1 LSDCEDTFIETKVD
15 SRKCSEDNE
24 NLKSENDDTDESVDK
39 NDEERGDEET
49 SSYHYNSNGRYSR
62 AGSTSSAISSSNG
75 ATPMSRLINGS
86 KISDSNEHLNIDDN
100 PRELKKKLNEIEE
113 RYKKHAMYQTQLE
126 NDNQKLIYEV
136 DSLKDVI
143 EDYEE
148 LIVELKRQYKEKNR
162 EVENQKRQNKDL
174 SVDFE
179 RLKVILKQR
188 DDLIENSGL
197 ILYTDDENREV
208 ALQQVKSIL
217 PAALLS
223 PETATLLDSLGD
235 GTIDDKLRKLL
246 DDKGKFR
253 EQINKLNS
261 DLEDE
266 KFKCSQLER
275 KLQQS
280 ISKLSDTKDSSLE
293 LQEMQRN
300 YNKEINELKLKAQR
314 LEHDNFLL
322 KEEKARVETQIKNL
336 QRNLEEMSG
345 KESNLEKEKRD
356 LRRELNEANS
366 KINDLQTKV
375 DVLRRTQRTRQ
386 TNLLSNRINLASTPT
401 SSSTNLQA
409 TASTS
414 ASASTTSSTAPLAN
428 TALILP
434 IGSSSS
440 STAPSSAHTSPLL
453 SFNYE
458 PIGAVNTSLE
468 KHDESDSSH
477 RDDSLT
483 LNSNTNSHVNNII
496 DTSGNMNEN
505 QNTSDTNDDEKNN
518 SNTSDSTNS
527 SSTN

>member
-1 LSDCEDTFIETKVD
+1 
-15 SRKCSEDNE
+15 
-24 NLKSENDDTDESVDK
+24 
-39 NDEERGDEET
+39 
-49 SSYHYNSNGRYSR
+49 
-62 AGSTSSAISSSNG
+62 
-75 ATPMSRLINGS
+75 M
-86 KISDSNEHLNIDDN
+86 
-100 PRELKKKLNEIEE
+100 
-113 RYKKHAMYQTQLE
+113 
-126 NDNQKLIYEV
+126 
-136 DSLKDVI
+136 
-143 EDYEE
+143 
-148 LIVELKRQYKEKNR
+148 
-162 EVENQKRQNKDL
+162 
-174 SVDFE
+174 
-179 RLKVILKQR
+179 KQR